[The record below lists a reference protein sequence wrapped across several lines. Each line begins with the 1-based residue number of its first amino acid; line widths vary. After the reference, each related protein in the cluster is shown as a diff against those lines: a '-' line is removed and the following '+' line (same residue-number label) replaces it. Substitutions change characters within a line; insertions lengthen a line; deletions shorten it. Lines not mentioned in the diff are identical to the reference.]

1 MKGDRG
7 LKFQTTYLSYTIDLK
22 NMKNLSKSIAIP
34 SLLLVAGTITVTG
47 VSTKD
52 KPNIIY
58 ILADDMGYGDLG
70 CYGQKE
76 IKTPAIDQ
84 LAADGIRF
92 TRHYAGSTVSAPSR
106 CSLMTGLHAGHS
118 KIRGNSPKVEL
129 DERDTT
135 IASVLKS
142 EGYKTALIGKWG
154 LGDEGSTG
162 IPSKQGFDYFFGYL
176 NQVHA
181 HNHFPE
187 YLLRNDVRVPIGN
200 EVIYLRPGEDKKGNG
215 SATKNKLVYSQDL
228 LMKEAMQFVKNNAK
242 SPFFLY
248 LSVIIPHANDEYA
261 LASNE
266 HGMEVPDYGI
276 YKDKNWPNPQ
286 KGLAAMISYLDK
298 DVAQLRAQLVQL
310 GIDKNTI
317 IIFASD
323 NGPHSEAKNDPIFF
337 NSSGGL
343 RGQKRDEYEGGIR
356 IPMIACWPG
365 TIKPGKV
372 TNHISAF
379 WDVMPTLAEI
389 AGAKA
394 PQKIDGI
401 SFLPTLLGKKQ
412 KEHDNLYWEINEQG
426 GKQAALKGNWKLV
439 KTNLFDP
446 TKTKIEL
453 FNLTNDPAEQNDVSK
468 DNPKIVA
475 EMLAIL
481 VSERTDDPN
490 FSITVDPRAKKTK

>member
-1 MKGDRG
+1 MR
-7 LKFQTTYLSYTIDLK
+7 
-22 NMKNLSKSIAIP
+22 NLSKSIAIP
-34 SLLLVAGTITVTG
+34 SLLLVAGA
-47 VSTKD
+47 STLTNAANAS

-76 IKTPAIDQ
+76 IKTPAIDKM
-84 LAADGIRF
+84 ASEGIRF

-106 CSLMTGLHAGHS
+106 CSLMTGLHSGHS
-118 KIRGNSPKVEL
+118 KIRGNGPKVEL
-129 DERDTT
+129 DDRDTT

-142 EGYKTALIGKWG
+142 AGYKTALIGKWG

-162 IPSKQGFDYFFGYL
+162 IPSKHGFDYSFGYL

-187 YLLRNDVRVPIGN
+187 FLIRNGVRIPTGN
-200 EVIYLRPGEDKKGNG
+200 EVIYQHPGDMKGNG
-215 SATKNKLVYSQDL
+215 SASTNKKVFSQDL
-228 LMKEAMQFVKNNAK
+228 FMNEAMQFVENNAK

-248 LSVIIPHANDEYA
+248 LSVVIPHAN
-261 LASNE
+261 NE
-266 HGMEVPDYGI
+266 HNLANHEHGLDVPDYGI
-276 YKDKNWPNPQ
+276 YKDKNWPNAQ

-298 DVAQLRAQLVQL
+298 DVARLRAQLEKL

-317 IIFASD
+317 IIFSSD
-323 NGPHSEAKNDPIFF
+323 NGPHSEGKNDSKFF
-337 NSSGGL
+337 NSSGSL
-343 RGQKRDEYEGGIR
+343 RGQKRDLYEGGIR

-379 WDVMPTLAEI
+379 WDVMPTLAAI
-389 AGAKA
+389 AGTKA
-394 PQKIDGI
+394 PKNTDGI
-401 SFLPTLLGKKQ
+401 SFLPTLMGKKQ
-412 KEHDNLYWEINEQG
+412 KQHNNLYWEINENG
-426 GKQAALKGNWKLV
+426 GKQAVVKGNWKLV
-439 KTNLFDP
+439 KTNLFDT

-453 FNLTNDPAEQNDVSK
+453 FNLAKDPSEQNDVSIN
-468 DNPKIVA
+468 NPKIVA

-481 VSERTDDPN
+481 VSERTADPN
-490 FSITVDPRAKKTK
+490 FSITKDVKAKKANNN